1 MTEGLHALF
10 EQAKGKGD
18 IRGVSLCPVGPRVSH
33 ILFANDSLVFCRAT
47 VHECVKVKLPLY
59 QYEQASG

>member
-10 EQAKGKGD
+10 KQAKGKGD

-33 ILFANDSLVFCRAT
+33 ILFANDSLVF
-47 VHECVKVKLPLY
+47 VELLFMSV
-59 QYEQASG
+59 